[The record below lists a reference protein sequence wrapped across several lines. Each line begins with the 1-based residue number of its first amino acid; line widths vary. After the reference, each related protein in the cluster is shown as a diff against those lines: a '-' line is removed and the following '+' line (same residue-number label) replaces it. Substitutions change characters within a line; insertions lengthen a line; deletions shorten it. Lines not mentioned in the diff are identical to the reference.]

1 MKMDRDYADEILA
14 AVGDKGPIT
23 RREFLEL
30 CRADLNAGYFDEV
43 DAAWESYR
51 ALYVPPSAKAEGK

>member
-1 MKMDRDYADEILA
+1 MDRDYADEILA

-30 CRADLNAGYFDEV
+30 CRADLNAGYLEEV

-51 ALYVPPSAKAEGK
+51 ALYVPSTVRPDPPE

>member
-1 MKMDRDYADEILA
+1 MDKDYVDEILA

-43 DAAWESYR
+43 DAAWALYK
-51 ALYVPPSAKAEGK
+51 ALYVPPTSKADPS